1 MRKLNLGHLKKLL
14 SKLKH
19 IFKELR
25 FELVRVIAEGGMGI
39 VNEAE
44 QKGTDDFVNRAAAKL
59 ICEEY
64 SKIDEF
70 WRNFVGEARLVA
82 DLIHTNRKCRI
93 GLNHSIRLE
102 A

>member
-25 FELVRVIAEGGMGI
+25 FELLRVIAEGGMGN
-39 VNEAE
+39 VNEFA
-44 QKGTDDFVNRAAAKL
+44 QNGADDFVKRAVVKL

-70 WRNFVGEARLVA
+70 MRNFVEEAPLVA
-82 DLIHTNRKCRI
+82 DLIHRNGKGRI
-93 GLNHSIRLE
+93 GLSHSIRLE